1 MPTILIVEDNI
12 SFGTDLKTYLSNY
25 GFEIEIITTGDSAI
39 ETIVRM
45 NPTVVLLDLMLPGT
59 NGLEICRQV
68 RNRFSGI
75 IIMLTASQL
84 VSDHIQSLD
93 YGADDFINKPFE
105 PSILLARIRRLLSRN
120 NHFTISKSI
129 KQYLSVNGLVLNLV
143 EKTVCFQDSF
153 IVLTDVEFK
162 ILQELAQFQNIVL
175 SREDLYRK
183 ILDKEYD
190 GIDRGLDV
198 HVSRIRRK
206 LQSSGFESKRLKSIR
221 GLGYM
226 LVS

>member
-1 MPTILIVEDNI
+1 MPTILMIEDNI
-12 SFGTDLKTYLSNY
+12 SFGTDLKTYLSDY
-25 GFEIEIITTGDSAI
+25 GFEIEIITTGDTAI

-105 PSILLARIRRLLSRN
+105 PSILFSNTRLLSREN
-120 NHFTISKSI
+120 RSTTLEEV
-129 KQYLSVNGLVLNLV
+129 KQPLSVNGLVLNLV
-143 EKTVCFQDSF
+143 DCLF
-153 IVLTDVEFK
+153 
-162 ILQELAQFQNIVL
+162 
-175 SREDLYRK
+175 SRFFYRPN
-183 ILDKEYD
+183 
-190 GIDRGLDV
+190 GR
-198 HVSRIRRK
+198 
-206 LQSSGFESKRLKSIR
+206 
-221 GLGYM
+221 
-226 LVS
+226 

>member
-1 MPTILIVEDNI
+1 MPKILMVEDNI
-12 SFGTDLKTYLSNY
+12 SFGTDLKTYLSDY
-25 GFEIEIITTGDSAI
+25 GFEIEIITTGDTAI
-39 ETIVRM
+39 ETIVQT

-105 PSILLARIRRLLSRN
+105 PSILLARIRRLLSRDNQSKTSESN
-120 NHFTISKSI
+120 NPS
-129 KQYLSVNGLVLNLV
+129 LSMNGLVLNLF

-153 IVLTDVEFK
+153 IVLTEVEFK
-162 ILQELAQFQNIVL
+162 ILQELAQFQNIAL

-206 LQSSGFESKRLKSIR
+206 LSASGFDSKRLKSIR